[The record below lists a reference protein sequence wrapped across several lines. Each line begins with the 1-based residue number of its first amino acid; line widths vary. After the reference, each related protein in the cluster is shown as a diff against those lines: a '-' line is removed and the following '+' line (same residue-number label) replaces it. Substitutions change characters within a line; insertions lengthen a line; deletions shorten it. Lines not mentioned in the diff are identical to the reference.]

1 MNDLNLFNQ
10 PPPPPAIAARDRGMK
25 KVLENNK
32 DWIAAAL
39 EALAQYPHGEAMGED
54 LKAFVTQRLGEPFHV
69 NAIGAFIKAAM
80 RAGVI
85 VPTGEWRQ
93 SKMKSSHARRNPVYR
108 VTPRL

>member
-1 MNDLNLFNQ
+1 MNRPDLFSQ
-10 PPPPPAIAARDRGMK
+10 PPPAIAARDKGIQ
-25 KVLENNK
+25 KVAHNNK
-32 DWIAAAL
+32 EWIAAAL
-39 EALAQYPHGEAMGED
+39 TVLREYPHKEAMGED

-80 RAGVI
+80 RAEII